1 MLTSCFFEIMLKAD
15 KKLLKQ
21 NAESLSELTRTQK
34 ESWDAQVKVLH
45 QKN

>member
-1 MLTSCFFEIMLKAD
+1 MLKAD

-34 ESWDAQVKVLH
+34 ESWDAQAKEEYEPIVYR
-45 QKN
+45 